1 MLIINNCSE
10 IFSKAN
16 DLSLHLRLNA
26 VINVNSVK
34 CVELKNKYVEPN
46 VYSSVVIS

>member
-34 CVELKNKYVEPN
+34 CVELKINMLNQMFTVLL
-46 VYSSVVIS
+46 